1 MAQAWP
7 ACTCAVDS
15 CKGKMWAGAECCV
28 LKKGPVLMQGLVS
41 KDISQKDLEGKALS
55 LHQLLLL
62 ML

>member
-1 MAQAWP
+1 
-7 ACTCAVDS
+7 
-15 CKGKMWAGAECCV
+15 
-28 LKKGPVLMQGLVS
+28 MQGLVS